1 MYPTNSRVMNEDLL
15 IQISNRIKQVRQEKK
30 ITVQSLADKA
40 HVSKGLIS
48 QIENNRTVPSLW
60 VLMNIILALN
70 LDFNE
75 FFKDISQE
83 KKNPHPVIFKKQN
96 DYQVFEKESTK
107 GFLYHRAFTRNM
119 QGGPVDFVI
128 LELKK
133 GARRNRMVKTDSFE
147 FNYMIKGSVE
157 YFIDDRK
164 YIFEEGDSLF
174 MDSRLSHKISNI
186 GKNDALMLVVYFF
199 ITNNP

>member
-1 MYPTNSRVMNEDLL
+1 MNEDLL
-15 IQISNRIKQVRQEKK
+15 IQISNRIKQVRLEKK

-40 HVSKGLIS
+40 QVSKGLIS

-75 FFKDISQE
+75 FFKDISRE

-96 DYQVFEKESTK
+96 DYQVFEKENSK
-107 GFLYHRAFTRNM
+107 GFFYHRAFTRNM
-119 QGGPVDFVI
+119 RGGPVDFVL

-147 FNYMIKGSVE
+147 FNYMVRGVVE
-157 YFIDDRK
+157 YFIGDRK

-199 ITNNP
+199 ITNNQ

>member
-1 MYPTNSRVMNEDLL
+1 MNEDLL

>member
-1 MYPTNSRVMNEDLL
+1 MNEDLL
-15 IQISNRIKQVRQEKK
+15 IQISNRIKQVRLEKK

-40 HVSKGLIS
+40 QVSKGLIS

-75 FFKDISQE
+75 FFKDISRE
-83 KKNPHPVIFKKQN
+83 KRNPHPVIFKKQN
-96 DYQVFEKESTK
+96 DYQVFEKESSK
-107 GFLYHRAFTRNM
+107 GFYYHRAFTRNM
-119 QGGPVDFVI
+119 QGGPVDFVL

-147 FNYMIKGSVE
+147 FNYMIRGTVE
-157 YFIDDRK
+157 YFIGDRK

-199 ITNNP
+199 ITNNQ

>member
-1 MYPTNSRVMNEDLL
+1 
-15 IQISNRIKQVRQEKK
+15 
-30 ITVQSLADKA
+30 
-40 HVSKGLIS
+40 
-48 QIENNRTVPSLW
+48 
-60 VLMNIILALN
+60 LN

>member
-1 MYPTNSRVMNEDLL
+1 MNEDLL
-15 IQISNRIKQVRQEKK
+15 IQISSRIKQVRLERK
-30 ITVQSLADKA
+30 ITIQALADKA
-40 HVSKGLIS
+40 QVSKGLIS

-60 VLMNIILALN
+60 VLMSIIVALN

-75 FFKDISQE
+75 FFKDISQQ

-96 DYQVFEKESTK
+96 DYQVFEKESSK

-119 QGGPVDFVI
+119 QGGPVDFVL

-133 GARRNRMVKTDSFE
+133 GAKRNRMVKTDSFE

-157 YFIDDRK
+157 YFIDDKR
-164 YIFEEGDSLF
+164 YVFEEGDSLF
-174 MDSRLSHKISNI
+174 LDSRLNHKLSNI
-186 GKNDALMLVVYFF
+186 GKSDALMLVVYFF
-199 ITNNP
+199 ITNNL

>member
-1 MYPTNSRVMNEDLL
+1 MNEDLL
-15 IQISNRIKQVRQEKK
+15 IQISNRIKQVRLEKK
-30 ITVQSLADKA
+30 ITVQVLADKA

-60 VLMNIILALN
+60 GLMNIILALN

-133 GARRNRMVKTDSFE
+133 GARRNRMV
-147 FNYMIKGSVE
+147 
-157 YFIDDRK
+157 
-164 YIFEEGDSLF
+164 
-174 MDSRLSHKISNI
+174 
-186 GKNDALMLVVYFF
+186 
-199 ITNNP
+199 

>member
-1 MYPTNSRVMNEDLL
+1 MNEDLL

-40 HVSKGLIS
+40 QVSKGLIS

-83 KKNPHPVIFKKQN
+83 KKDPHPVIFRKQK
-96 DYQVFEKESTK
+96 DYHVFEKENSK
-107 GFLYHRAFTRNM
+107 GFFYHRAFTRNM
-119 QGGPVDFVI
+119 QGGPVDFVL

-133 GARRNRMVKTDSFE
+133 GARRNRMVKTESFE
-147 FNYMIKGSVE
+147 FNYMIKGTVE
-157 YFIDDRK
+157 YFIDERR
-164 YIFEEGDSLF
+164 YTFEEGDSLF
-174 MDSRLSHKISNI
+174 MDSRISHKISNI
-186 GKNDALMLVVYFF
+186 GKSDALMLVVYFF
-199 ITNNP
+199 ITNNL